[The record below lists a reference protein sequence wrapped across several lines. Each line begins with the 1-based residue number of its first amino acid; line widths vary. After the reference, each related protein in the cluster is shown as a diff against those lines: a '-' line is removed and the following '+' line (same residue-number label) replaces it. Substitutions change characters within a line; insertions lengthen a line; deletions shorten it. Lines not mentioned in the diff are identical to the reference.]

1 MSKFGTSKKI
11 ITGYIL
17 LAVVIAIATWQ
28 VYDNSRLFVALN
40 NASEQLLKRRDVV
53 DSLVCSLLETNNA
66 ERSVLLGEGS
76 EWPHFNQSVA
86 TSEQMAK
93 QLKPFIADQG
103 QRQRIDTLVKLM
115 HMKREN
121 TKRVAQLMAIDNR
134 DAFYRDKVQALQ
146 SGRDSVVIHS
156 KSYGQHGQREK
167 VYEIIKSKRGFFRRL
182 GDAFRRQHADTVGV
196 TNILHDTKADST
208 AQRINIADSVA
219 NILTDIQ
226 NEEQKQNSR
235 QQENVAARLNR
246 LQRVSLQLSQRTGL
260 LLEHIQREE
269 KNALQK
275 ALGHATQS
283 RHKMVVRIAVIGLV
297 AILIAALLVAYILR
311 DIKRERRDR
320 QRIVEAKTETERIM
334 AQRERL
340 LLTITHDIK
349 APAASI
355 AGFIELLSEQ
365 VSRPKAL
372 AYIDSM
378 RHSAIHLQQL
388 VAALLDYHLLESG
401 KAERHDVSF
410 VPQQLAKN
418 CVDEFQPMAA
428 EKGLDITL
436 STLTLNCGDL
446 WRSDAFRVKQIMSN
460 LIGNAVKYTDRGSV
474 KVEIR
479 ISPRQHL
486 IIYVSDTGRG
496 MSQADCQRIFDA
508 FTRLHNGQGK
518 EGVGLGLSITRE
530 VVQMLGGTITV
541 TSEEGKGSC
550 FTVSLPIKKEE
561 KRQKKDVEEN
571 VASVEPNRSS
581 TEAKEATTENNDAT
595 HGANNA
601 TNGANDATN
610 GTNDATTEINI
621 LAVDDDAL
629 QLELFKEMAQKIG
642 GAKLNIST
650 TTSASEAIKLAE
662 ETKPQIMFT
671 DIEMPE
677 MSGKDMLKHVKN
689 SDMSTVAMTAHDP
702 SIMTSLKKAGFDTC
716 LFKPF
721 NAATLAATL
730 AQITRQPLSVKAA
743 EQKASFFAPLT
754 AFAEGDTEAEQEIL
768 TQVGESIKEYR
779 QMLDQGLKG
788 NDEEQQRD
796 SISRTAHKA
805 MPLLTML
812 KPGQCGWLQAIT
824 PEHIKDT
831 PAEKITVLAMRLDKE
846 LEEVSTKLKEE
857 GIENA

>member
-76 EWPHFNQSVA
+76 EWPHFNRSVA

-103 QRQRIDTLVKLM
+103 QCQRIDTLVELI

-121 TKRVAQLMAIDNR
+121 TKRVAQLMAFDNR

-156 KSYGQHGQREK
+156 KLYGQHGQREK

-196 TNILHDTKADST
+196 TNILHDTRVDST

-226 NEEQKQNSR
+226 NEEQRQNSR

-283 RHKMVVRIAVIGLV
+283 RHKMVVRIAIIGLV

-410 VPQQLAKN
+410 VPQQLAKS
-418 CVDEFQPMAA
+418 CVEEFKPMAA

-436 STLTLNCGDL
+436 GTLTTNCGDL

-460 LIGNAVKYTDRGSV
+460 LIGNAVKYTDRGGV

-508 FTRLHNGQGK
+508 FTRLPNGQGK

-561 KRQKKDVEEN
+561 KKQKKDVEEN
-571 VASVEPNRSS
+571 VASVETDRSS
-581 TEAKEATTENNDAT
+581 TEAKE
-595 HGANNA
+595 
-601 TNGANDATN
+601 
-610 GTNDATTEINI
+610 ATTEINI

-677 MSGKDMLKHVKN
+677 MSGKDMIKHVKN

-702 SIMTSLKKAGFDTC
+702 SIMTSLKKAGFSTC

-730 AQITRQPLSVKAA
+730 AQITRLPLSVKTA

-779 QMLDQGLKG
+779 QMLEQGLKHNG
-788 NDEEQQRD
+788 EELQRD
-796 SISRTAHKA
+796 SISRAAHKA
-805 MPLLTML
+805 MPLLSML

-824 PEHIKDT
+824 PEHIKDSS
-831 PAEKITVLAMRLDKE
+831 AEKSTALAMRLEKE
-846 LEEVSTKLKEE
+846 LEEISKKLREE

>member
-76 EWPHFNQSVA
+76 EWPHFNRSVA
-86 TSEQMAK
+86 TSEQKAK

-103 QRQRIDTLVKLM
+103 QRQRIDTLVELI

-121 TKRVAQLMAIDNR
+121 TKRVAQLMAFDNR

-156 KSYGQHGQREK
+156 KLYGQHGQREK

-196 TNILHDTKADST
+196 TNILHDTRADST

-283 RHKMVVRIAVIGLV
+283 RHKMVVRIAIIGLV

-320 QRIVEAKTETERIM
+320 QRIVEAKAETEHIM

-418 CVDEFQPMAA
+418 CVEEFKPMAA

-436 STLTLNCGDL
+436 GTLTPNCGDL
-446 WRSDAFRVKQIMSN
+446 WRSDAFRVKLIMSN
-460 LIGNAVKYTDRGSV
+460 LIGNAVKYTDRGGV

-508 FTRLHNGQGK
+508 FTRLPNGQGK

-561 KRQKKDVEEN
+561 KKQKKEVEEN
-571 VASVEPNRSS
+571 VASVETDRSS
-581 TEAKEATTENNDAT
+581 TEAKEATTENNC
-595 HGANNA
+595 A

-610 GTNDATTEINI
+610 GNNDATTEINI

-702 SIMTSLKKAGFDTC
+702 SIMTSLKKAGFSTC

-730 AQITRQPLSVKAA
+730 AQITRLPLSVKTA

-779 QMLDQGLKG
+779 QMLEQGLKRNG
-788 NDEEQQRD
+788 EELQRD
-796 SISRTAHKA
+796 RISRAAHKA
-805 MPLLTML
+805 MPLLSML

-831 PAEKITVLAMRLDKE
+831 SAENSTALAMRLEKE
-846 LEEVSTKLKEE
+846 LEEISKKLREE

>member
-1 MSKFGTSKKI
+1 M
-11 ITGYIL
+11 

-76 EWPHFNQSVA
+76 EWPRFNQSVA

-103 QRQRIDTLVKLM
+103 QCQRIDTLVELI

-275 ALGHATQS
+275 ALGHAMQS
-283 RHKMVVRIAVIGLV
+283 RHKMVVRIAIIGLV

-320 QRIVEAKTETERIM
+320 QRIVEAKAETERIM

-410 VPQQLAKN
+410 VPQQLAKS
-418 CVDEFQPMAA
+418 CVEEFKPMAA

-436 STLTLNCGDL
+436 GTLTPNCGDL

-460 LIGNAVKYTDRGSV
+460 LIGNAVKYTDRGGV

-508 FTRLHNGQGK
+508 FTRLPNGQGK

-561 KRQKKDVEEN
+561 KKQKKDVEEN
-571 VASVEPNRSS
+571 VASVETNRSS
-581 TEAKEATTENNDAT
+581 TEAKEATTENSD
-595 HGANNA
+595 A

-610 GTNDATTEINI
+610 GNNDATTEINI

-702 SIMTSLKKAGFDTC
+702 SIMTSLKKAGFSTC

-730 AQITRQPLSVKAA
+730 AQITRLPLSVKAA

-754 AFAEGDTEAEQEIL
+754 AFAEGDTEAEREIL

-779 QMLDQGLKG
+779 QMLEQGLKS

-796 SISRTAHKA
+796 SISRAAHKA
-805 MPLLTML
+805 MPLLSML
-812 KPGQCGWLQAIT
+812 KPGQCSWLQAIT

-831 PAEKITVLAMRLDKE
+831 SAENSTALAMRLEKE
-846 LEEVSTKLKEE
+846 LEEISKKLREE

>member
-1 MSKFGTSKKI
+1 M
-11 ITGYIL
+11 

-103 QRQRIDTLVKLM
+103 QRQRIDTLVELI

-121 TKRVAQLMAIDNR
+121 TKRVAQLMAFDNR
-134 DAFYRDKVQALQ
+134 DAFYRNKVQALQ

-156 KSYGQHGQREK
+156 KLYGQHGQREK

-196 TNILHDTKADST
+196 TNILHDTKTDST

-283 RHKMVVRIAVIGLV
+283 RHKMVVRIAIIGLV

-410 VPQQLAKN
+410 VPQQLAKS
-418 CVDEFQPMAA
+418 CVEEFKPMAA

-436 STLTLNCGDL
+436 GTLTPNCGDL

-460 LIGNAVKYTDRGSV
+460 LIGNAVKYTDRGGV

-496 MSQADCQRIFDA
+496 MNQADCQRIFDA
-508 FTRLHNGQGK
+508 FTRLPNGQGK

-561 KRQKKDVEEN
+561 KKQKKDVEEN
-571 VASVEPNRSS
+571 VASVETNRSS

-595 HGANNA
+595 
-601 TNGANDATN
+601 NGANDATN
-610 GTNDATTEINI
+610 GNNDATTEINI

-702 SIMTSLKKAGFDTC
+702 SIMTSLKKAGFSTC

-730 AQITRQPLSVKAA
+730 AQITRLPLSVKAA

-754 AFAEGDTEAEQEIL
+754 AFAEGDTEAEREIL

-779 QMLDQGLKG
+779 QMLEQGLKSNG
-788 NDEEQQRD
+788 EELQRD
-796 SISRTAHKA
+796 SISRAAHKA

-831 PAEKITVLAMRLDKE
+831 SAENSTALAMRLEKE
-846 LEEVSTKLKEE
+846 LEEISKKLREE

>member
-76 EWPHFNQSVA
+76 EWPHFNRSVA
-86 TSEQMAK
+86 TSEQKAK

-103 QRQRIDTLVKLM
+103 QRQRIDTLVELI

-121 TKRVAQLMAIDNR
+121 TKRVAQLMAFDNR

-156 KSYGQHGQREK
+156 KLYGQHGQREK

-283 RHKMVVRIAVIGLV
+283 RHKMVVRIAIIGLV

-418 CVDEFQPMAA
+418 CVEEFKPMAA

-436 STLTLNCGDL
+436 GTLTTNCGDL

-460 LIGNAVKYTDRGSV
+460 LIGNAVKYTDRGGV

-508 FTRLHNGQGK
+508 FTRLPNGQGK

-550 FTVSLPIKKEE
+550 FTVSLPIKKKE
-561 KRQKKDVEEN
+561 KKQKKDVEEN
-571 VASVEPNRSS
+571 VASVETNRSS
-581 TEAKEATTENNDAT
+581 TEAKE
-595 HGANNA
+595 
-601 TNGANDATN
+601 
-610 GTNDATTEINI
+610 ATTEINI

-702 SIMTSLKKAGFDTC
+702 SIMTSLKKAGFSTC

-730 AQITRQPLSVKAA
+730 AQITRLPLSVKAA

-754 AFAEGDTEAEQEIL
+754 AFAEGDTEAEREIL

-779 QMLDQGLKG
+779 QMLEQGLKSNG
-788 NDEEQQRD
+788 EELQRD
-796 SISRTAHKA
+796 SISRAAHKA

-824 PEHIKDT
+824 PEHIKDSS
-831 PAEKITVLAMRLDKE
+831 AENSTALAMRLEKE
-846 LEEVSTKLKEE
+846 LEEISKKLREE

>member
-1 MSKFGTSKKI
+1 M
-11 ITGYIL
+11 

-76 EWPHFNQSVA
+76 EWPHFNRSVA

-103 QRQRIDTLVKLM
+103 QCQRIDTLVELI

-121 TKRVAQLMAIDNR
+121 TKRVAQLMAFDNR

-156 KSYGQHGQREK
+156 KLYGQHGQREK

-196 TNILHDTKADST
+196 TNILHDTRVDST

-275 ALGHATQS
+275 ALGHAMQS
-283 RHKMVVRIAVIGLV
+283 RHKMVVRIAIIGLV

-418 CVDEFQPMAA
+418 CVEEFKPMAA

-436 STLTLNCGDL
+436 GTLPPNCGDL

-460 LIGNAVKYTDRGSV
+460 LIGNAVKYTDRGGV
-474 KVEIR
+474 KVEIK

-508 FTRLHNGQGK
+508 FTRLPNGQGK

-561 KRQKKDVEEN
+561 KKQMKDVEEN
-571 VASVEPNRSS
+571 VASVETNRSS
-581 TEAKEATTENNDAT
+581 TEAKEATIEAKEAT
-595 HGANNA
+595 TRN
-601 TNGANDATN
+601 
-610 GTNDATTEINI
+610 NDATTEINI

-702 SIMTSLKKAGFDTC
+702 SIMTSLKKAGFSTC

-730 AQITRQPLSVKAA
+730 AQITRLPLSVKTA

-754 AFAEGDTEAEQEIL
+754 AFAEGDTEAEREIL

-779 QMLDQGLKG
+779 LMLEQGLKS
-788 NDEEQQRD
+788 NDEELQRD
-796 SISRTAHKA
+796 SISRAAHKA

-831 PAEKITVLAMRLDKE
+831 SAENSTALAMRLEEE
-846 LEEVSTKLKEE
+846 LEEISKKLREE

>member
-76 EWPHFNQSVA
+76 EWPHFNRSVA

-103 QRQRIDTLVKLM
+103 QRQRIDTLVELI

-121 TKRVAQLMAIDNR
+121 TKRVAQLMAFDNR

-156 KSYGQHGQREK
+156 KLYGQHGQREK

-196 TNILHDTKADST
+196 TNILHDTKTDST

-283 RHKMVVRIAVIGLV
+283 RHKMVVRIAIIGLV

-410 VPQQLAKN
+410 VPQQLAKS
-418 CVDEFQPMAA
+418 CVEEFKPMAA

-436 STLTLNCGDL
+436 GTLTPNCGDL

-460 LIGNAVKYTDRGSV
+460 LIGNAVKYTDRGGV

-508 FTRLHNGQGK
+508 FTRLPNGQGK

-561 KRQKKDVEEN
+561 KKQKKDVEEN
-571 VASVEPNRSS
+571 VASVETNRSS
-581 TEAKEATTENNDAT
+581 TEAKKAITENND
-595 HGANNA
+595 A

-610 GTNDATTEINI
+610 GNNDATTEINI

-702 SIMTSLKKAGFDTC
+702 SIMTSLKKAGFSTC

-730 AQITRQPLSVKAA
+730 AQITRLPLSVKAA

-754 AFAEGDTEAEQEIL
+754 AFAEGDTEAEREIL

-779 QMLDQGLKG
+779 QMLEQGLKSNG
-788 NDEEQQRD
+788 EELQRD
-796 SISRTAHKA
+796 SISRAAHKA

-812 KPGQCGWLQAIT
+812 RPGQCGWLQAIT
-824 PEHIKDT
+824 PEHIKDSS
-831 PAEKITVLAMRLDKE
+831 AENSTALAMRLEKE
-846 LEEVSTKLKEE
+846 LEEISKKLREE

>member
-1 MSKFGTSKKI
+1 M
-11 ITGYIL
+11 

-76 EWPHFNQSVA
+76 EWPHFNRSVA
-86 TSEQMAK
+86 TSEQKAK

-103 QRQRIDTLVKLM
+103 QRQRIDTLVELI

-121 TKRVAQLMAIDNR
+121 TKRVAQLMAFDNL
-134 DAFYRDKVQALQ
+134 DAFYRNKVQALQ

-156 KSYGQHGQREK
+156 KLYGQHGQREK

-196 TNILHDTKADST
+196 TNILHDTKTDST

-226 NEEQKQNSR
+226 NEEQKRNSR

-283 RHKMVVRIAVIGLV
+283 RHKMVVRIAIIGLV

-410 VPQQLAKN
+410 VPQQLAKS
-418 CVDEFQPMAA
+418 CVDEFKPMAA

-436 STLTLNCGDL
+436 GTLTPNCGDL

-460 LIGNAVKYTDRGSV
+460 LIGNAVKYTDRGGV

-508 FTRLHNGQGK
+508 FTRLPNGQGK

-561 KRQKKDVEEN
+561 KKQKKDVEEN
-571 VASVEPNRSS
+571 VASVETNRSS
-581 TEAKEATTENNDAT
+581 KEAKE
-595 HGANNA
+595 
-601 TNGANDATN
+601 
-610 GTNDATTEINI
+610 ATTEINI

-642 GAKLNIST
+642 GAKLNINT

-677 MSGKDMLKHVKN
+677 MSGKDMIKHVKN

-702 SIMTSLKKAGFDTC
+702 SIMTSLKKAGFSTC

-730 AQITRQPLSVKAA
+730 AQITRLPLSVKAA

-754 AFAEGDTEAEQEIL
+754 AFAEGDTEAEREIL

-779 QMLDQGLKG
+779 QMLEQGLKH
-788 NDEEQQRD
+788 NDEELQRD
-796 SISRTAHKA
+796 SISRAAHKA

-824 PEHIKDT
+824 PEHIKDSS
-831 PAEKITVLAMRLDKE
+831 AENSTALAMRLEKE
-846 LEEVSTKLKEE
+846 LEEISKKLREE

>member
-1 MSKFGTSKKI
+1 M
-11 ITGYIL
+11 

-76 EWPHFNQSVA
+76 EWPRFNQSVA

-103 QRQRIDTLVKLM
+103 QRQRIDTLVELI

-283 RHKMVVRIAVIGLV
+283 RHKMVVRIAIIGLV

-418 CVDEFQPMAA
+418 CVEEFQPMAA

-436 STLTLNCGDL
+436 GTLTPNCRDL

-460 LIGNAVKYTDRGSV
+460 LIGNAVKYTDQGSV

-496 MSQADCQRIFDA
+496 MSPTDCQRIFDA
-508 FTRLHNGQGK
+508 FTRLPNGRGK

-541 TSEEGKGSC
+541 ASEEGKSSC

-561 KRQKKDVEEN
+561 KKQKKDVEEN
-571 VASVEPNRSS
+571 VAPVETNMSS
-581 TEAKEATTENNDAT
+581 TEAKE
-595 HGANNA
+595 
-601 TNGANDATN
+601 
-610 GTNDATTEINI
+610 ATTEINI

-662 ETKPQIMFT
+662 ETKPRIMFT

-677 MSGKDMLKHVKN
+677 MSGKDMLKHVKS
-689 SDMSTVAMTAHDP
+689 SDMSIVAMTAHDP

-730 AQITRQPLSVKAA
+730 AQITRLPLSVTTT
-743 EQKASFFAPLT
+743 EQKTSFFAPLT

-779 QMLDQGLKG
+779 QMLDQGLKS

-796 SISRTAHKA
+796 SISRAAHKA

-812 KPGQCGWLQAIT
+812 KLGQCSWLQAIT

-831 PAEKITVLAMRLDKE
+831 SAEKITVLAMRLDKE

>member
-76 EWPHFNQSVA
+76 EWPHFNRSVA

-103 QRQRIDTLVKLM
+103 QRQRIDTLVELI

-121 TKRVAQLMAIDNR
+121 TKRVAQLMAFDNR

-156 KSYGQHGQREK
+156 KLYGQHGQREK

-196 TNILHDTKADST
+196 TNILHDTKTDST

-226 NEEQKQNSR
+226 NEEQKRNSR

-283 RHKMVVRIAVIGLV
+283 RHKMVVRIAIIGLV

-410 VPQQLAKN
+410 VPQQLAKD
-418 CVDEFQPMAA
+418 CVEEFKPMAA

-436 STLTLNCGDL
+436 GTLTPNCGDL

-460 LIGNAVKYTDRGSV
+460 LIGNAVKYTDRGGV

-508 FTRLHNGQGK
+508 FTRLPNGQGK

-541 TSEEGKGSC
+541 TSKKGKGSC

-561 KRQKKDVEEN
+561 KKQKKDVEEN
-571 VASVEPNRSS
+571 VASVETNRSS
-581 TEAKEATTENNDAT
+581 TEAKKAITENND
-595 HGANNA
+595 A

-610 GTNDATTEINI
+610 GNNDATTEINI

-702 SIMTSLKKAGFDTC
+702 SIMTSLKKAGFSTC

-730 AQITRQPLSVKAA
+730 AQITRLPLSVKAA

-754 AFAEGDTEAEQEIL
+754 AFAEGDTEAEREIL

-779 QMLDQGLKG
+779 QMLEQGLKSNG
-788 NDEEQQRD
+788 EELQRD
-796 SISRTAHKA
+796 SISRAAHKA

-831 PAEKITVLAMRLDKE
+831 SAENSTALAMRLEKE
-846 LEEVSTKLKEE
+846 LEEISKKLREE
-857 GIENA
+857 GTENA

>member
-76 EWPHFNQSVA
+76 EWPHFNRSVA

-103 QRQRIDTLVKLM
+103 QRQRIDTLVELI

-121 TKRVAQLMAIDNR
+121 TKRVAQLMAFDNR

-156 KSYGQHGQREK
+156 KLYGQHGQREK

-196 TNILHDTKADST
+196 TNILHDTKTDST

-283 RHKMVVRIAVIGLV
+283 RHKMVVRIAIIGLV

-410 VPQQLAKN
+410 VPQQLAKS
-418 CVDEFQPMAA
+418 CVEEFKPMAA

-436 STLTLNCGDL
+436 GTLTPNCGDL

-460 LIGNAVKYTDRGSV
+460 LIGNAVKYTDRGGV

-508 FTRLHNGQGK
+508 FTRLPNGQGK

-561 KRQKKDVEEN
+561 KKQKKDVEEN
-571 VASVEPNRSS
+571 VASVETNRSS
-581 TEAKEATTENNDAT
+581 TEAKEATTENNC
-595 HGANNA
+595 A

-610 GTNDATTEINI
+610 GNNDATTEIKI

-689 SDMSTVAMTAHDP
+689 SDISTVAMTAHDP
-702 SIMTSLKKAGFDTC
+702 SIMTSLKKAGFSTC

-730 AQITRQPLSVKAA
+730 AQITRLPLSVKAA

-754 AFAEGDTEAEQEIL
+754 AFAEGDTEAEREIL

-779 QMLDQGLKG
+779 QMLEQGLKH
-788 NDEEQQRD
+788 NDEELQRD
-796 SISRTAHKA
+796 SISRAAHKA

-831 PAEKITVLAMRLDKE
+831 SAENSTALAMRLEKE
-846 LEEVSTKLKEE
+846 LEEISKKLREE

>member
-1 MSKFGTSKKI
+1 M
-11 ITGYIL
+11 

-76 EWPHFNQSVA
+76 EWPHFNRSVA

-103 QRQRIDTLVKLM
+103 QRQRIDTLVELI

-121 TKRVAQLMAIDNR
+121 TKRVAQLMAFDNR

-156 KSYGQHGQREK
+156 KLYGQHGQREK

-196 TNILHDTKADST
+196 TNILHDTKTDST

-283 RHKMVVRIAVIGLV
+283 RHKMVVRIAIIGLV

-401 KAERHDVSF
+401 KAEQHDVSF

-418 CVDEFQPMAA
+418 CVEEFKPMAA

-436 STLTLNCGDL
+436 GTLTTNCGDL

-460 LIGNAVKYTDRGSV
+460 LIGNAVKYTDRGGV

-508 FTRLHNGQGK
+508 FTRLPNGQGK

-561 KRQKKDVEEN
+561 KKQKKDVEEN
-571 VASVEPNRSS
+571 VASVETNRSS
-581 TEAKEATTENNDAT
+581 TEAKE
-595 HGANNA
+595 
-601 TNGANDATN
+601 
-610 GTNDATTEINI
+610 ATTEINI

-677 MSGKDMLKHVKN
+677 MNGKDMLKHVKN

-702 SIMTSLKKAGFDTC
+702 SIMTSLKKAGFSTC

-730 AQITRQPLSVKAA
+730 AQITRLPLSVKAA

-779 QMLDQGLKG
+779 QMLEQGLKSNG
-788 NDEEQQRD
+788 EELQRD
-796 SISRTAHKA
+796 NISRAAHKA

-824 PEHIKDT
+824 PEHIKDSS
-831 PAEKITVLAMRLDKE
+831 AENSTALAMRLEKE
-846 LEEVSTKLKEE
+846 LEEISKKLREE

>member
-76 EWPHFNQSVA
+76 EWPHFNRSVA
-86 TSEQMAK
+86 TSEQKAK

-103 QRQRIDTLVKLM
+103 QRQRIDTLVELI

-121 TKRVAQLMAIDNR
+121 TKRVAQLMAFDNR

-156 KSYGQHGQREK
+156 KLYGQHGQREK

-182 GDAFRRQHADTVGV
+182 GDAFRRQHTDTVGV
-196 TNILHDTKADST
+196 TNILHDTRADST

-275 ALGHATQS
+275 ALGHAMQS
-283 RHKMVVRIAVIGLV
+283 RHKMVVRIAIIGLV

-418 CVDEFQPMAA
+418 CVEEFKPMAA

-436 STLTLNCGDL
+436 GTLTPNCGDL

-460 LIGNAVKYTDRGSV
+460 LIGNAVKYTDRGGV

-508 FTRLHNGQGK
+508 FTRLPNGQGK

-561 KRQKKDVEEN
+561 KKQKKDVEEN
-571 VASVEPNRSS
+571 VASGETDRSS
-581 TEAKEATTENNDAT
+581 TEVKK
-595 HGANNA
+595 
-601 TNGANDATN
+601 
-610 GTNDATTEINI
+610 ATTEINI

-642 GAKLNIST
+642 GAKLNISA

-702 SIMTSLKKAGFDTC
+702 SIMTSLKKAGFSTC

-730 AQITRQPLSVKAA
+730 AQITRLPLSVKAA

-779 QMLDQGLKG
+779 QMLEQGLKRNG
-788 NDEEQQRD
+788 EELQRD
-796 SISRTAHKA
+796 SISRAAHKA

-831 PAEKITVLAMRLDKE
+831 SAENSTALAMRLEKE
-846 LEEVSTKLKEE
+846 LEEISKKLREE

>member
-28 VYDNSRLFVALN
+28 IYDNSRLFVALN

-76 EWPHFNQSVA
+76 EWPHFNRSVA

-103 QRQRIDTLVKLM
+103 QRQRIDTLVELI

-121 TKRVAQLMAIDNR
+121 TKRVAQLMAFDNR
-134 DAFYRDKVQALQ
+134 DAFYRNKVQALQ

-156 KSYGQHGQREK
+156 KLYGQHGQREK

-226 NEEQKQNSR
+226 NEEQRQNSR

-275 ALGHATQS
+275 ALGHAMQS
-283 RHKMVVRIAVIGLV
+283 RHKMVVRIAIIGLV

-410 VPQQLAKN
+410 VPQQLAKS
-418 CVDEFQPMAA
+418 CVEEFKPMAA

-436 STLTLNCGDL
+436 GTLTPNCGDL

-460 LIGNAVKYTDRGSV
+460 LIGNAVKYTDRGGV

-496 MSQADCQRIFDA
+496 MSQANCQCIFDA
-508 FTRLHNGQGK
+508 FTRLPNGQGK

-561 KRQKKDVEEN
+561 KKQKKDVEEN
-571 VASVEPNRSS
+571 VASVETDRSS

-595 HGANNA
+595 
-601 TNGANDATN
+601 NGENDATN
-610 GTNDATTEINI
+610 GNNDATTEINI

-702 SIMTSLKKAGFDTC
+702 SIMTSLKKAGFSTC

-730 AQITRQPLSVKAA
+730 AQITRLPLSVKAA

-754 AFAEGDTEAEQEIL
+754 AFAEGDTEAEREIL

-779 QMLDQGLKG
+779 QMLEQGLKH
-788 NDEEQQRD
+788 NDEELQRD
-796 SISRTAHKA
+796 SISRAAHKA

-824 PEHIKDT
+824 PEHIKDSS
-831 PAEKITVLAMRLDKE
+831 AENSTALAMQLEKE
-846 LEEVSTKLKEE
+846 LEEISKKLREE

>member
-53 DSLVCSLLETNNA
+53 DGLVCSLLETNNA

-103 QRQRIDTLVKLM
+103 QRQRIDTLVELI

-156 KSYGQHGQREK
+156 KLYGQHGQREK

-283 RHKMVVRIAVIGLV
+283 RHKMVVRIAIIGLV

-418 CVDEFQPMAA
+418 CVEEFKPMAA

-436 STLTLNCGDL
+436 GTQTPNCGDL

-460 LIGNAVKYTDRGSV
+460 LIGNAVKYTDRGGV

-508 FTRLHNGQGK
+508 FTRLPNGQGK

-561 KRQKKDVEEN
+561 KKQKKDVEEN
-571 VASVEPNRSS
+571 VASVETNRSS
-581 TEAKEATTENNDAT
+581 TEAKKTTTEKND
-595 HGANNA
+595 A

-610 GTNDATTEINI
+610 GNNDATTEINI

-702 SIMTSLKKAGFDTC
+702 SIMTSLKKAGFSTC

-730 AQITRQPLSVKAA
+730 AQITHLPLSVKAA

-754 AFAEGDTEAEQEIL
+754 AFAEGDTEAEREIL

-779 QMLDQGLKG
+779 QMLEQGLKSNG
-788 NDEEQQRD
+788 EELQRD
-796 SISRTAHKA
+796 SISRAAHKA

-831 PAEKITVLAMRLDKE
+831 SAENSTALAMRLEKE
-846 LEEVSTKLKEE
+846 LEEISKKLREE

>member
-76 EWPHFNQSVA
+76 EWPHFNRSVA

-103 QRQRIDTLVKLM
+103 QRQRIDTLVELI

-121 TKRVAQLMAIDNR
+121 TKRVAQLMAFDNR

-156 KSYGQHGQREK
+156 KLYGQHGQREK

-196 TNILHDTKADST
+196 TNILHDTRADST

-235 QQENVAARLNR
+235 QQENVAVRLNR

-275 ALGHATQS
+275 ALGHAMQS
-283 RHKMVVRIAVIGLV
+283 RHKMVVRIAIIGLV

-410 VPQQLAKN
+410 VPQQLARN
-418 CVDEFQPMAA
+418 CVEEFKPMAA

-436 STLTLNCGDL
+436 GTLTPNCGDL

-460 LIGNAVKYTDRGSV
+460 LIGNAVKYTDRGGV

-508 FTRLHNGQGK
+508 FTRLPNGQGK

-561 KRQKKDVEEN
+561 KKQKKDVEEN
-571 VASVEPNRSS
+571 VASVETSRSS
-581 TEAKEATTENNDAT
+581 TEAKE
-595 HGANNA
+595 
-601 TNGANDATN
+601 
-610 GTNDATTEINI
+610 ATTEINI

-677 MSGKDMLKHVKN
+677 MSGKDMIKHVKN

-702 SIMTSLKKAGFDTC
+702 SIMTSLKKAGFSTC

-730 AQITRQPLSVKAA
+730 AQITRLPLSVKAA

-779 QMLDQGLKG
+779 QMLEQGLKRNG
-788 NDEEQQRD
+788 EELQRD
-796 SISRTAHKA
+796 RISRAAHKA
-805 MPLLTML
+805 MPLLSML

-824 PEHIKDT
+824 PEHINDT
-831 PAEKITVLAMRLDKE
+831 SAENSTALAMRLEKE
-846 LEEVSTKLKEE
+846 LEEISKKLREE

>member
-28 VYDNSRLFVALN
+28 VYDNSRLLVALN

-76 EWPHFNQSVA
+76 EWPHFNRSVA
-86 TSEQMAK
+86 TSEQKAK

-103 QRQRIDTLVKLM
+103 QRQRIDTLVELI

-121 TKRVAQLMAIDNR
+121 TKRVAQLMAFGNR

-156 KSYGQHGQREK
+156 KLYGQHGQREK

-226 NEEQKQNSR
+226 NEEQRQNSR

-275 ALGHATQS
+275 ALGHAMQS
-283 RHKMVVRIAVIGLV
+283 RHKMVVRIAIIGLV

-320 QRIVEAKTETERIM
+320 QRIVEAKAETERIM

-401 KAERHDVSF
+401 KAERHDVSI
-410 VPQQLAKN
+410 VPQQLAKS
-418 CVDEFQPMAA
+418 CVEEFKPMAA

-436 STLTLNCGDL
+436 GTLTPNCGDL

-460 LIGNAVKYTDRGSV
+460 LIGNAVKYTDRGGV

-496 MSQADCQRIFDA
+496 MNQADCQRIFDA
-508 FTRLHNGQGK
+508 FTRLPNGQGK

-561 KRQKKDVEEN
+561 KKQKKDVEEN
-571 VASVEPNRSS
+571 VTSVETNRSS
-581 TEAKEATTENNDAT
+581 TEAKEATTENSD
-595 HGANNA
+595 A

-610 GTNDATTEINI
+610 GNNDATTEINI

-702 SIMTSLKKAGFDTC
+702 SIMTSLKKAGFSTC

-730 AQITRQPLSVKAA
+730 AQITRLPLSVKAA

-754 AFAEGDTEAEQEIL
+754 AFAEGDTEAEREIL

-779 QMLDQGLKG
+779 QMLEQGLKHNG
-788 NDEEQQRD
+788 EELQRD
-796 SISRTAHKA
+796 SISRAAHKA

-824 PEHIKDT
+824 PEHIKDSS
-831 PAEKITVLAMRLDKE
+831 AENSTALAMRLEKE
-846 LEEVSTKLKEE
+846 LEEISKKLREE

>member
-76 EWPHFNQSVA
+76 EWPRFNRSVA
-86 TSEQMAK
+86 TSEQKAK

-103 QRQRIDTLVKLM
+103 QRQRIDTLVELI

-121 TKRVAQLMAIDNR
+121 TKRVAQLMAFDNR

-156 KSYGQHGQREK
+156 KLYGQHGQREK

-196 TNILHDTKADST
+196 TNILHDTKTDST

-226 NEEQKQNSR
+226 NEEQKRNSR

-283 RHKMVVRIAVIGLV
+283 RHKMVVRIAIIGLV

-418 CVDEFQPMAA
+418 CVEEFKPMAA

-436 STLTLNCGDL
+436 GTLTTNCGDL

-460 LIGNAVKYTDRGSV
+460 LIGNAVKYTDRGGV

-508 FTRLHNGQGK
+508 FTRLPNGQGK

-561 KRQKKDVEEN
+561 KKQKKDVEED
-571 VASVEPNRSS
+571 VASVETNRSS
-581 TEAKEATTENNDAT
+581 TEAKE
-595 HGANNA
+595 
-601 TNGANDATN
+601 
-610 GTNDATTEINI
+610 ATTEINI

-677 MSGKDMLKHVKN
+677 MSGKDMIKHVKN
-689 SDMSTVAMTAHDP
+689 SDMSTVAMTAHDQ
-702 SIMTSLKKAGFDTC
+702 SIMTSLKKAGFSTC

-730 AQITRQPLSVKAA
+730 AQITRLPLSVKAA

-754 AFAEGDTEAEQEIL
+754 AFAEGDTEAEREIL

-779 QMLDQGLKG
+779 QMLEQGLKSNG
-788 NDEEQQRD
+788 EELQRD
-796 SISRTAHKA
+796 SISRAAHKA

-824 PEHIKDT
+824 PEHIKDSS
-831 PAEKITVLAMRLDKE
+831 AENSTALAMRLEKE
-846 LEEVSTKLKEE
+846 LEEISKKLREE

>member
-1 MSKFGTSKKI
+1 M
-11 ITGYIL
+11 

-76 EWPHFNQSVA
+76 EWPHFNRSVA
-86 TSEQMAK
+86 TSEQKAK

-103 QRQRIDTLVKLM
+103 QRQRIDTLVELI

-121 TKRVAQLMAIDNR
+121 TKRVAQLMAFDNR

-156 KSYGQHGQREK
+156 KLYGQHGQREK

-196 TNILHDTKADST
+196 TNILHDTRADST

-283 RHKMVVRIAVIGLV
+283 RHKMVVRIAIIGLV

-320 QRIVEAKTETERIM
+320 QRIVEAKAETEHIM

-418 CVDEFQPMAA
+418 CVEEFKPMAA

-436 STLTLNCGDL
+436 GTLTPNCGDL

-460 LIGNAVKYTDRGSV
+460 LIGNAVKYTDRGGV

-508 FTRLHNGQGK
+508 FTRLPNGQGK

-561 KRQKKDVEEN
+561 KKQKKDVEEN
-571 VASVEPNRSS
+571 VASVETNRSS
-581 TEAKEATTENNDAT
+581 TEAKE
-595 HGANNA
+595 
-601 TNGANDATN
+601 
-610 GTNDATTEINI
+610 ATTEINI

-677 MSGKDMLKHVKN
+677 MSGKDMIKHVKN

-702 SIMTSLKKAGFDTC
+702 SIMTSLKKAGFSTC

-730 AQITRQPLSVKAA
+730 AQITRLPLSVKAA

-779 QMLDQGLKG
+779 QMLEQGLKSNG
-788 NDEEQQRD
+788 EELQRD
-796 SISRTAHKA
+796 SISRAAHKA

-824 PEHIKDT
+824 PEHIKDSS
-831 PAEKITVLAMRLDKE
+831 AENSTALAMRLEKE
-846 LEEVSTKLKEE
+846 LEEISKKLREE

>member
-1 MSKFGTSKKI
+1 M
-11 ITGYIL
+11 

-76 EWPHFNQSVA
+76 EWPHFNRSVA
-86 TSEQMAK
+86 TSEQKAK

-103 QRQRIDTLVKLM
+103 QRQRIDTLVELI

-121 TKRVAQLMAIDNR
+121 TKRVAQLMAFDNR

-156 KSYGQHGQREK
+156 KLYGQHGQREK

-275 ALGHATQS
+275 ALGHAMQS
-283 RHKMVVRIAVIGLV
+283 RHKMVVRIAIIGLV

-410 VPQQLAKN
+410 VPQQLAKS
-418 CVDEFQPMAA
+418 CVEEFKPMAA

-436 STLTLNCGDL
+436 GTLTPTCGDL

-460 LIGNAVKYTDRGSV
+460 LIGNAVKYTDRGGV

-508 FTRLHNGQGK
+508 FTRLPNGQGK

-561 KRQKKDVEEN
+561 KKQKKDVEEN
-571 VASVEPNRSS
+571 VASVETNRSS
-581 TEAKEATTENNDAT
+581 TEAKE
-595 HGANNA
+595 
-601 TNGANDATN
+601 
-610 GTNDATTEINI
+610 ATTEINI

-677 MSGKDMLKHVKN
+677 MSGKDMIKHVKN

-702 SIMTSLKKAGFDTC
+702 SIMTSLKKAGFSTC

-730 AQITRQPLSVKAA
+730 AQITRLPLSVKTA

-779 QMLDQGLKG
+779 QMLEQGLKRNG
-788 NDEEQQRD
+788 EELQHD
-796 SISRTAHKA
+796 SISRAAHKA

-831 PAEKITVLAMRLDKE
+831 SAENSTALAMRLEKE
-846 LEEVSTKLKEE
+846 LEEISKKLREE

>member
-1 MSKFGTSKKI
+1 M
-11 ITGYIL
+11 

-76 EWPHFNQSVA
+76 EWPHFNRSVA

-103 QRQRIDTLVKLM
+103 QRQRIDTLVELI

-121 TKRVAQLMAIDNR
+121 TKRVAQLMAFDNR

-156 KSYGQHGQREK
+156 KLYGQHGQREK

-283 RHKMVVRIAVIGLV
+283 RHKMVVRIAIIGLV

-410 VPQQLAKN
+410 VPQQLAKS
-418 CVDEFQPMAA
+418 CVEEFKPMAA

-436 STLTLNCGDL
+436 GTLTPNCGDL

-460 LIGNAVKYTDRGSV
+460 LIGNAVKYTDRGGV

-508 FTRLHNGQGK
+508 FTRLPNGQGK

-561 KRQKKDVEEN
+561 KKQKKDVEEN
-571 VASVEPNRSS
+571 VASVETDRSS

-595 HGANNA
+595 
-601 TNGANDATN
+601 NGANDAMN
-610 GTNDATTEINI
+610 GNNDATTEINI

-677 MSGKDMLKHVKN
+677 MSGKDMIKHVKN

-702 SIMTSLKKAGFDTC
+702 SIMTSLKKAGFSTC

-730 AQITRQPLSVKAA
+730 AQITRLPLSVKAA

-754 AFAEGDTEAEQEIL
+754 AFAEGDTEAEREIL

-779 QMLDQGLKG
+779 QMLEQGLKSNG
-788 NDEEQQRD
+788 EELQRD
-796 SISRTAHKA
+796 SISRAAHKA
-805 MPLLTML
+805 MPLLSML

-831 PAEKITVLAMRLDKE
+831 SAENSTALAMRLEKE
-846 LEEVSTKLKEE
+846 LEEISKKLREE

>member
-103 QRQRIDTLVKLM
+103 QRQRIDTLVELM

-121 TKRVAQLMAIDNR
+121 TKRVAQLIAIDNR

-283 RHKMVVRIAVIGLV
+283 RHKMVVRIAIIGLV

-320 QRIVEAKTETERIM
+320 QRIVETKAETERIM

-436 STLTLNCGDL
+436 GTLTPNCGDL

-460 LIGNAVKYTDRGSV
+460 LIGNAVKYTDQGSV

-496 MSQADCQRIFDA
+496 MSPADCQRIFDA
-508 FTRLHNGQGK
+508 FTRLPNGQGK

-541 TSEEGKGSC
+541 ASEEGKGSC

-561 KRQKKDVEEN
+561 KKQKNDVEENVEEN
-571 VASVEPNRSS
+571 VASVETNLSS
-581 TEAKEATTENNDAT
+581 TEAKEATTGNN
-595 HGANNA
+595 G
-601 TNGANDATN
+601 
-610 GTNDATTEINI
+610 ATTEISI

-629 QLELFKEMAQKIG
+629 QIELFKEMAQKIG

-662 ETKPQIMFT
+662 KTKPRIMFT

-677 MSGKDMLKHVKN
+677 MSGKDMLKHVKS
-689 SDMSTVAMTAHDP
+689 SDMSIVAMTAHDP
-702 SIMTSLKKAGFDTC
+702 SIMTSLKKAGFSTC

-754 AFAEGDTEAEQEIL
+754 AFAEGDTEAEHEIL

-779 QMLDQGLKG
+779 QMLEQGLKSNG
-788 NDEEQQRD
+788 EELQRD
-796 SISRTAHKA
+796 SISRAAHKA

-824 PEHIKDT
+824 PEHIKDSS
-831 PAEKITVLAMRLDKE
+831 AENSTALAMRLEKE
-846 LEEVSTKLKEE
+846 LEEISKKLREE

>member
-1 MSKFGTSKKI
+1 M
-11 ITGYIL
+11 

-76 EWPHFNQSVA
+76 EWPHFNRSVA

-103 QRQRIDTLVKLM
+103 QRQRIDTLVELI

-121 TKRVAQLMAIDNR
+121 TKRVAQLMAFDNR

-156 KSYGQHGQREK
+156 KLYGQHGQREK

-196 TNILHDTKADST
+196 TNILHATKADST

-275 ALGHATQS
+275 ALGHAMQS
-283 RHKMVVRIAVIGLV
+283 RHKMVVRIAIIGLV

-320 QRIVEAKTETERIM
+320 QRIVEAKAETERIM

-410 VPQQLAKN
+410 VPQQLAKS
-418 CVDEFQPMAA
+418 CVEEFKPMAA

-436 STLTLNCGDL
+436 GTLTPNCGDL

-460 LIGNAVKYTDRGSV
+460 LIGNAVKYTDRGGV

-508 FTRLHNGQGK
+508 FTRLPNGQGK

-561 KRQKKDVEEN
+561 KKQKKDVEEN
-571 VASVEPNRSS
+571 VASVETDRAS

-595 HGANNA
+595 
-601 TNGANDATN
+601 NGANDATN
-610 GTNDATTEINI
+610 GNNDATTEINI

-702 SIMTSLKKAGFDTC
+702 SIMTSLKKAGFSTC

-730 AQITRQPLSVKAA
+730 AQITRLPLSVKAA

-779 QMLDQGLKG
+779 QMLEQGLKRNG
-788 NDEEQQRD
+788 EELQRD
-796 SISRTAHKA
+796 SISRAAHKA
-805 MPLLTML
+805 MPLLSML

-831 PAEKITVLAMRLDKE
+831 SAENRTVLAMRLEKE
-846 LEEVSTKLKEE
+846 LEEISKKLREE
-857 GIENA
+857 GIESA

>member
-76 EWPHFNQSVA
+76 EWPHFNRSVA

-103 QRQRIDTLVKLM
+103 QRQRIDTLVELI

-121 TKRVAQLMAIDNR
+121 TKRVAQLMAFDNR
-134 DAFYRDKVQALQ
+134 DAFYRNKVQALQ

-156 KSYGQHGQREK
+156 KLYGQHGQREK

-196 TNILHDTKADST
+196 INILHDTKADST

-226 NEEQKQNSR
+226 NEEQRQNSR

-283 RHKMVVRIAVIGLV
+283 RHKMVVRIAIIGLV

-410 VPQQLAKN
+410 VPQQLAKS
-418 CVDEFQPMAA
+418 CVEEFKPMAA

-436 STLTLNCGDL
+436 GTLTPNCGDL

-460 LIGNAVKYTDRGSV
+460 LIGNAVKYTDRGGV

-496 MSQADCQRIFDA
+496 MNQADCQRIFDA
-508 FTRLHNGQGK
+508 FTRLPNGQGK

-561 KRQKKDVEEN
+561 KKQKKDVEEN
-571 VASVEPNRSS
+571 VASVETNRSS

-595 HGANNA
+595 
-601 TNGANDATN
+601 NGANDATN
-610 GTNDATTEINI
+610 GNNDATTEINI

-702 SIMTSLKKAGFDTC
+702 SIMTSLKKAGFSTC

-730 AQITRQPLSVKAA
+730 AQITRLHLSVKAA

-754 AFAEGDTEAEQEIL
+754 AFAEGDTEAEREIL

-779 QMLDQGLKG
+779 QMLEQCLKSNG
-788 NDEEQQRD
+788 EELQRD
-796 SISRTAHKA
+796 SISRAAHKA

-831 PAEKITVLAMRLDKE
+831 SAENSTALAMRLEKE
-846 LEEVSTKLKEE
+846 LEEISKKLREE

>member
-76 EWPHFNQSVA
+76 EWPHFNRSVA
-86 TSEQMAK
+86 TSEQKAK

-103 QRQRIDTLVKLM
+103 QRQRIDTLVELI

-121 TKRVAQLMAIDNR
+121 TKRVAQLMAFDNR

-156 KSYGQHGQREK
+156 KLYGQHGQREK

-196 TNILHDTKADST
+196 TNILHATKADST

-275 ALGHATQS
+275 ALGHAMQS
-283 RHKMVVRIAVIGLV
+283 RHKMVVRIAIIGLV

-320 QRIVEAKTETERIM
+320 QRIVEAKAETEHIM

-418 CVDEFQPMAA
+418 CVEEFKPMAA

-436 STLTLNCGDL
+436 GTLTPNCGDL

-460 LIGNAVKYTDRGSV
+460 LIGNAVKYTDRGGV

-508 FTRLHNGQGK
+508 FTRLPNGQGK

-561 KRQKKDVEEN
+561 KKQKKEVEEN
-571 VASVEPNRSS
+571 VASVETDRSS
-581 TEAKEATTENNDAT
+581 TEAKE
-595 HGANNA
+595 
-601 TNGANDATN
+601 
-610 GTNDATTEINI
+610 ATTEINI

-677 MSGKDMLKHVKN
+677 MSGKDMIKHVKN

-702 SIMTSLKKAGFDTC
+702 SIMTSLKKAGFSTC

-730 AQITRQPLSVKAA
+730 AQITRLPLSVKTA

-779 QMLDQGLKG
+779 QMLEQGLKRNG
-788 NDEEQQRD
+788 EELQHD
-796 SISRTAHKA
+796 SISRAAHKA
-805 MPLLTML
+805 MPLLSML

-831 PAEKITVLAMRLDKE
+831 SAENSTALAMRLEKE
-846 LEEVSTKLKEE
+846 LEEISKKLREE

>member
-76 EWPHFNQSVA
+76 EWPHFNRSVA
-86 TSEQMAK
+86 TSEQKAK
-93 QLKPFIADQG
+93 QLKQFITDQG
-103 QRQRIDTLVKLM
+103 QRQRIDTLVELI

-121 TKRVAQLMAIDNR
+121 TKRVAQLMAFDNR

-156 KSYGQHGQREK
+156 KLYGQHGQREK

-182 GDAFRRQHADTVGV
+182 GDAFRRQHTDTVGV

-275 ALGHATQS
+275 ALGHAMQS
-283 RHKMVVRIAVIGLV
+283 RHKMVVRIAIIGLV

-320 QRIVEAKTETERIM
+320 QRIVEAKAETERIM

-410 VPQQLAKN
+410 VPQQLAKS
-418 CVDEFQPMAA
+418 CVEEFKPMVA

-436 STLTLNCGDL
+436 GTLTPNCGDL

-460 LIGNAVKYTDRGSV
+460 LIGNAVKYTDRGGV

-508 FTRLHNGQGK
+508 FTRLPNGQGK

-561 KRQKKDVEEN
+561 KKQKKDVEEN
-571 VASVEPNRSS
+571 VASVETNRSS
-581 TEAKEATTENNDAT
+581 TEAKKAITENND
-595 HGANNA
+595 A

-610 GTNDATTEINI
+610 GNNDATTEINI

-629 QLELFKEMAQKIG
+629 QIELFKEMAQKIG
-642 GAKLNIST
+642 GARLNVST

-662 ETKPQIMFT
+662 KTKPQIMFT

-677 MSGKDMLKHVKN
+677 MSGKDMLKHVKS
-689 SDMSTVAMTAHDP
+689 SDMSIVAMTAHDP

-730 AQITRQPLSVKAA
+730 AQITRLPLSVTTT
-743 EQKASFFAPLT
+743 EQKTSFFAPLT

-779 QMLDQGLKG
+779 QMLDKGLKS

-796 SISRTAHKA
+796 SISRAAHKA

-812 KPGQCGWLQAIT
+812 KPRQCSWLQAIT

-831 PAEKITVLAMRLDKE
+831 SAEKITVLAMRLDKE

-857 GIENA
+857 GIENV

>member
-1 MSKFGTSKKI
+1 M
-11 ITGYIL
+11 

-103 QRQRIDTLVKLM
+103 QRQRIDTLVELI

-121 TKRVAQLMAIDNR
+121 TKRVAQLMAFDNR
-134 DAFYRDKVQALQ
+134 DAFYRNKVQALQ

-156 KSYGQHGQREK
+156 KLYGQHGQREK

-196 TNILHDTKADST
+196 TNILHDTKTDST

-283 RHKMVVRIAVIGLV
+283 RHKMVVRIAIIGLV

-410 VPQQLAKN
+410 VPQQLAKS
-418 CVDEFQPMAA
+418 CVEEFKPMAA

-436 STLTLNCGDL
+436 GTLTPNCGDL

-460 LIGNAVKYTDRGSV
+460 LIGNAVKYTDRGGV

-496 MSQADCQRIFDA
+496 MNQADCQRIFDA
-508 FTRLHNGQGK
+508 FTRLPNGQGK

-561 KRQKKDVEEN
+561 KKQKKDVEEN
-571 VASVEPNRSS
+571 VASVETNRSS

-595 HGANNA
+595 
-601 TNGANDATN
+601 NGANDATN
-610 GTNDATTEINI
+610 GNNDATTEINI

-702 SIMTSLKKAGFDTC
+702 SIMTNLKKAGFSTC

-730 AQITRQPLSVKAA
+730 AQITRLPLSVKAA

-754 AFAEGDTEAEQEIL
+754 AFAEGDTEAEREIL

-779 QMLDQGLKG
+779 QMLEQGLKSNG
-788 NDEEQQRD
+788 EELQRD
-796 SISRTAHKA
+796 SISRAAHKA

-831 PAEKITVLAMRLDKE
+831 SAENSTALAMRLEKE
-846 LEEVSTKLKEE
+846 LEEISKKLREE

>member
-1 MSKFGTSKKI
+1 M
-11 ITGYIL
+11 

-76 EWPHFNQSVA
+76 EWPHFNRSVA
-86 TSEQMAK
+86 TSEQKAK

-103 QRQRIDTLVKLM
+103 QRQRIDTLVELI

-121 TKRVAQLMAIDNR
+121 TKRVAQLMAFDNR

-156 KSYGQHGQREK
+156 KLYGQHGQREK

-196 TNILHDTKADST
+196 TNILHATKADST

-275 ALGHATQS
+275 ALGHAMQS
-283 RHKMVVRIAVIGLV
+283 RHKMVVRIAIIGLV

-320 QRIVEAKTETERIM
+320 QRIVEAKAETEHIM

-418 CVDEFQPMAA
+418 CVEEFKPMAA

-436 STLTLNCGDL
+436 GTLPPNCGDL

-460 LIGNAVKYTDRGSV
+460 LIGNAVKYTDRGGV

-496 MSQADCQRIFDA
+496 MNQADCQRIFDA
-508 FTRLHNGQGK
+508 FTRLPNGQGK

-561 KRQKKDVEEN
+561 KKQKKDVEEN
-571 VASVEPNRSS
+571 VASVETDRSS
-581 TEAKEATTENNDAT
+581 TEAKK
-595 HGANNA
+595 
-601 TNGANDATN
+601 
-610 GTNDATTEINI
+610 ATTEINI
-621 LAVDDDAL
+621 LTVDDDAL

-642 GAKLNIST
+642 GAKLNISA

-677 MSGKDMLKHVKN
+677 MSGKDMIKHVKN

-702 SIMTSLKKAGFDTC
+702 SIMTSLKKAGFSTC

-730 AQITRQPLSVKAA
+730 AQITRLPLSVKAA

-779 QMLDQGLKG
+779 QMLEQGLKRNG
-788 NDEEQQRD
+788 EELQHD
-796 SISRTAHKA
+796 SISRAAHKA
-805 MPLLTML
+805 MPLLSML

-831 PAEKITVLAMRLDKE
+831 SAENSTALAMRLEKE
-846 LEEVSTKLKEE
+846 LEEISKKLREE

>member
-1 MSKFGTSKKI
+1 M
-11 ITGYIL
+11 

-76 EWPHFNQSVA
+76 EWPHFNRSVA

-103 QRQRIDTLVKLM
+103 QRQRIDTLVELI

-121 TKRVAQLMAIDNR
+121 TKRVAQLMAFDNR

-156 KSYGQHGQREK
+156 KLYGQHGQREK

-182 GDAFRRQHADTVGV
+182 GDAFRRQHTDTVGV

-283 RHKMVVRIAVIGLV
+283 RHKMVVRIAIIGLV

-355 AGFIELLSEQ
+355 AGFIELLSEH

-418 CVDEFQPMAA
+418 CVEEFKPMAA

-436 STLTLNCGDL
+436 GTLTPNCGDL

-460 LIGNAVKYTDRGSV
+460 LIGNAVKYTDRGGV

-508 FTRLHNGQGK
+508 FTRLPNGQGK

-561 KRQKKDVEEN
+561 KKQKKDVEEN
-571 VASVEPNRSS
+571 VASVETNRPS
-581 TEAKEATTENNDAT
+581 TEAKEATTENNDT
-595 HGANNA
+595 

-610 GTNDATTEINI
+610 GNNDATTEINI

-702 SIMTSLKKAGFDTC
+702 SIMTSLKKAGFSTC

-730 AQITRQPLSVKAA
+730 AQITRLPLSVKTA

-779 QMLDQGLKG
+779 QMLEQGLKH
-788 NDEEQQRD
+788 NDEKLQRD
-796 SISRTAHKA
+796 SISRAAHKA
-805 MPLLTML
+805 MPLLSML
-812 KPGQCGWLQAIT
+812 KPGQCSWLQAIT
-824 PEHIKDT
+824 PEHIKDSS
-831 PAEKITVLAMRLDKE
+831 AENSTALAMHLEKE
-846 LEEVSTKLKEE
+846 LEEISKKLREE
-857 GIENA
+857 GIETA

>member
-1 MSKFGTSKKI
+1 M
-11 ITGYIL
+11 

-86 TSEQMAK
+86 TSEQKAK

-103 QRQRIDTLVKLM
+103 QRQRIDTLVELI

-121 TKRVAQLMAIDNR
+121 TKRVAQLMAFDNR

-156 KSYGQHGQREK
+156 KLYGQHGQREK

-196 TNILHDTKADST
+196 TNILHDTKTDST

-226 NEEQKQNSR
+226 NEEQRQNSR

-275 ALGHATQS
+275 ALGHAMQS
-283 RHKMVVRIAVIGLV
+283 RHKMVVRIAIIGLV

-320 QRIVEAKTETERIM
+320 QRIVEAKAETERIM

-401 KAERHDVSF
+401 KAERHEVSF
-410 VPQQLAKN
+410 VPQQLAKS
-418 CVDEFQPMAA
+418 CVEEFKPMAA

-436 STLTLNCGDL
+436 GTLTTNCGDL

-460 LIGNAVKYTDRGSV
+460 LIGNAVKYTDRGGV

-508 FTRLHNGQGK
+508 FTRLPNGQGK

-561 KRQKKDVEEN
+561 KKQKKDVEEN
-571 VASVEPNRSS
+571 VASVETDRSS
-581 TEAKEATTENNDAT
+581 TEAKE
-595 HGANNA
+595 
-601 TNGANDATN
+601 
-610 GTNDATTEINI
+610 ATTEINI

-642 GAKLNIST
+642 GAKLNINT

-702 SIMTSLKKAGFDTC
+702 SIMTSLKKAGFSTC

-730 AQITRQPLSVKAA
+730 AQITRLPLSVKAA

-754 AFAEGDTEAEQEIL
+754 AFAEGDTEAEREIL

-779 QMLDQGLKG
+779 QMLEQGLKSNG
-788 NDEEQQRD
+788 EELQRD
-796 SISRTAHKA
+796 SISRAAHKA

-824 PEHIKDT
+824 PEHIKDSS
-831 PAEKITVLAMRLDKE
+831 AENSTALAMRLEKE
-846 LEEVSTKLKEE
+846 LEEISKKLREE
-857 GIENA
+857 GIESA

>member
-1 MSKFGTSKKI
+1 M
-11 ITGYIL
+11 

-76 EWPHFNQSVA
+76 EWPHFNRSVA
-86 TSEQMAK
+86 TSEQKAK

-103 QRQRIDTLVKLM
+103 QRQRIDTLVELI

-121 TKRVAQLMAIDNR
+121 TKRVAQLMAFDNR

-156 KSYGQHGQREK
+156 KLYGQYGQREK

-182 GDAFRRQHADTVGV
+182 GDAFRRQHADTVDV

-283 RHKMVVRIAVIGLV
+283 RHKMVVRIAIIGLV

-418 CVDEFQPMAA
+418 CVEEFKPMAA

-436 STLTLNCGDL
+436 GTLTTNCGDL

-460 LIGNAVKYTDRGSV
+460 LIGNAVKYTDRGGV

-508 FTRLHNGQGK
+508 FTRLPNGQGK

-530 VVQMLGGTITV
+530 VVQMLSGTITV

-561 KRQKKDVEEN
+561 KKQKKDVEEN
-571 VASVEPNRSS
+571 VASVETNRSS
-581 TEAKEATTENNDAT
+581 TEAKEATTENNDT
-595 HGANNA
+595 
-601 TNGANDATN
+601 
-610 GTNDATTEINI
+610 TTEINI

-677 MSGKDMLKHVKN
+677 MSGKDMIKHVKN

-702 SIMTSLKKAGFDTC
+702 SIMTSLKKAGFSTC

-730 AQITRQPLSVKAA
+730 AQITRLPLSVKAA

-754 AFAEGDTEAEQEIL
+754 AFAEGDTEAEREIL

-779 QMLDQGLKG
+779 QMLEQGLKRNG
-788 NDEEQQRD
+788 EELQRD
-796 SISRTAHKA
+796 SISCAAHKA

-824 PEHIKDT
+824 PEYIKDSS
-831 PAEKITVLAMRLDKE
+831 AENSTALAMRLEKE
-846 LEEVSTKLKEE
+846 LEEISKKLREE

>member
-76 EWPHFNQSVA
+76 EWPHFNRSVA

-103 QRQRIDTLVKLM
+103 QRQRIDTLVELI

-121 TKRVAQLMAIDNR
+121 TKRVAQLMAFDNR

-156 KSYGQHGQREK
+156 KLYGQHGQREK

-196 TNILHDTKADST
+196 TNILHDTKTDST

-283 RHKMVVRIAVIGLV
+283 RHKMVVRIAIIGLV

-410 VPQQLAKN
+410 VPQQLAKS
-418 CVDEFQPMAA
+418 CVEEFKPMAA

-436 STLTLNCGDL
+436 GTLTPNCGDL

-460 LIGNAVKYTDRGSV
+460 LIGNAVKYTDRGGV

-486 IIYVSDTGRG
+486 IIYVSDMGRG

-508 FTRLHNGQGK
+508 FTRLPNGQGK

-561 KRQKKDVEEN
+561 KKQKKDVEEN
-571 VASVEPNRSS
+571 VASVETNRSS
-581 TEAKEATTENNDAT
+581 KEATTENNC
-595 HGANNA
+595 A

-610 GTNDATTEINI
+610 GNNDATTEIKI

-689 SDMSTVAMTAHDP
+689 SDISTVAMTAHDP
-702 SIMTSLKKAGFDTC
+702 SIMTSLKKAGFSTC

-730 AQITRQPLSVKAA
+730 AQITRLPLSVKAA

-754 AFAEGDTEAEQEIL
+754 AFAEGDTEAEREIL

-779 QMLDQGLKG
+779 QMLEQGLKRNG
-788 NDEEQQRD
+788 EELQRD
-796 SISRTAHKA
+796 SISCAAHKA

-831 PAEKITVLAMRLDKE
+831 SAENSTALAMRLEKE
-846 LEEVSTKLKEE
+846 LEEISKKLREE

>member
-1 MSKFGTSKKI
+1 M
-11 ITGYIL
+11 

-76 EWPHFNQSVA
+76 EWPHFNRSVA

-103 QRQRIDTLVKLM
+103 QRQRIDTLVELI

-121 TKRVAQLMAIDNR
+121 TKRVAQLMAFDNR
-134 DAFYRDKVQALQ
+134 DAFYRNKVQALQ

-156 KSYGQHGQREK
+156 KLYGQHGQREK

-182 GDAFRRQHADTVGV
+182 GDAFRRQHTDTVGV

-235 QQENVAARLNR
+235 QQENVTARLNR

-283 RHKMVVRIAVIGLV
+283 RHKMVVRIAIIGLV

-365 VSRPKAL
+365 VSHPKAL

-410 VPQQLAKN
+410 VPQQLAKS
-418 CVDEFQPMAA
+418 CVEEFKPMAA

-436 STLTLNCGDL
+436 GTLTPNCGDL

-460 LIGNAVKYTDRGSV
+460 LIGNAVKYTDRGGV

-508 FTRLHNGQGK
+508 FTRLPNGQGK

-550 FTVSLPIKKEE
+550 ITVSLPIKKEE
-561 KRQKKDVEEN
+561 KKQKKDVEEN
-571 VASVEPNRSS
+571 VASVETNRSS
-581 TEAKEATTENNDAT
+581 TEAKE
-595 HGANNA
+595 
-601 TNGANDATN
+601 
-610 GTNDATTEINI
+610 ATTEINI

-642 GAKLNIST
+642 GAKLNINT

-702 SIMTSLKKAGFDTC
+702 SIMTSLKKAGFSTC

-730 AQITRQPLSVKAA
+730 AQITRLPLSVKAA

-754 AFAEGDTEAEQEIL
+754 AFAEGDTEAEREIL

-779 QMLDQGLKG
+779 QMLEQGLKSNG
-788 NDEEQQRD
+788 EELQRD
-796 SISRTAHKA
+796 SISRAAHKA

-824 PEHIKDT
+824 PEHIKDSS
-831 PAEKITVLAMRLDKE
+831 AENSTALAMRLEKE
-846 LEEVSTKLKEE
+846 LEEISKKLREE

>member
-17 LAVVIAIATWQ
+17 LAVVIAIATWL

-76 EWPHFNQSVA
+76 EWPHFNRSVA
-86 TSEQMAK
+86 TSEQKAK

-103 QRQRIDTLVKLM
+103 QRQRIDTLVELI

-121 TKRVAQLMAIDNR
+121 TKRVAQLMAFDNR

-156 KSYGQHGQREK
+156 KLYGQHGQREK

-196 TNILHDTKADST
+196 TNILHDTKTDST

-283 RHKMVVRIAVIGLV
+283 RHKMVVRIAIIGLV

-311 DIKRERRDR
+311 DIKRESRDR

-401 KAERHDVSF
+401 KAEQHDVSF
-410 VPQQLAKN
+410 VPQQLAKS
-418 CVDEFQPMAA
+418 CVEEFKPMAV

-436 STLTLNCGDL
+436 GTLTTNCGDL

-460 LIGNAVKYTDRGSV
+460 LIGNAVKYTDRGGV

-508 FTRLHNGQGK
+508 FTRLPNGQGK

-561 KRQKKDVEEN
+561 KKQKKDVEEN
-571 VASVEPNRSS
+571 VASVETNRSS
-581 TEAKEATTENNDAT
+581 TETKE
-595 HGANNA
+595 
-601 TNGANDATN
+601 
-610 GTNDATTEINI
+610 ATTEINI

-702 SIMTSLKKAGFDTC
+702 SIMTSLKKAGFSTC

-730 AQITRQPLSVKAA
+730 AQITRLPLSVKAA

-754 AFAEGDTEAEQEIL
+754 AFAEGDTEAEREIL

-779 QMLDQGLKG
+779 QMLEQGLKSNG
-788 NDEEQQRD
+788 EELQRD
-796 SISRTAHKA
+796 SISRAAHKA

-812 KPGQCGWLQAIT
+812 KPGQCSWLQAIT

-831 PAEKITVLAMRLDKE
+831 SAENSTALAMRLEKE
-846 LEEVSTKLKEE
+846 LEEISKKLREE

>member
-1 MSKFGTSKKI
+1 M
-11 ITGYIL
+11 

-40 NASEQLLKRRDVV
+40 DASEQLLKRRDVV

-76 EWPHFNQSVA
+76 EWPHFNRSVA

-103 QRQRIDTLVKLM
+103 QRQRIDTLVELI

-121 TKRVAQLMAIDNR
+121 TKRVAQLMAFDNR
-134 DAFYRDKVQALQ
+134 DAFYRNKVQALQ

-156 KSYGQHGQREK
+156 KLYGQHGQREK

-182 GDAFRRQHADTVGV
+182 GDAFRRQHTDTVGV

-275 ALGHATQS
+275 ALGHAMQS
-283 RHKMVVRIAVIGLV
+283 RHKMVVRIAIIGLV

-410 VPQQLAKN
+410 VPQQLAKS
-418 CVDEFQPMAA
+418 CVEEFKPMAA

-436 STLTLNCGDL
+436 GTLTPNCGDL

-460 LIGNAVKYTDRGSV
+460 LIGNAVKYTDRGGV

-496 MSQADCQRIFDA
+496 MNQADCQRIFDA
-508 FTRLHNGQGK
+508 FTRLPNGQGK

-561 KRQKKDVEEN
+561 KKQKKDVEEN
-571 VASVEPNRSS
+571 VASVETNRSS

-595 HGANNA
+595 
-601 TNGANDATN
+601 NGANDATN
-610 GTNDATTEINI
+610 GNNDATTEINI

-702 SIMTSLKKAGFDTC
+702 SIMTSLKKAGFSTC

-730 AQITRQPLSVKAA
+730 AQITRLPLSVKAA

-754 AFAEGDTEAEQEIL
+754 AFAEGDTEAEREIL

-779 QMLDQGLKG
+779 QMLEQGLKSNG
-788 NDEEQQRD
+788 EELQRD
-796 SISRTAHKA
+796 SISRAAHKA

-831 PAEKITVLAMRLDKE
+831 SAENSTALAMRLEKE
-846 LEEVSTKLKEE
+846 LEEISKKLREE

>member
-1 MSKFGTSKKI
+1 M
-11 ITGYIL
+11 

-28 VYDNSRLFVALN
+28 IYDNSRLFVALN

-76 EWPHFNQSVA
+76 EWPHFNRSVA

-103 QRQRIDTLVKLM
+103 QRQRIDTLVELI

-121 TKRVAQLMAIDNR
+121 TKRVAQLMAFDNR
-134 DAFYRDKVQALQ
+134 DAFYRNKVQALQ

-156 KSYGQHGQREK
+156 KLYGQHGQREK

-226 NEEQKQNSR
+226 NEEQRQNSR

-275 ALGHATQS
+275 ALGHAMQS
-283 RHKMVVRIAVIGLV
+283 RHKMVVRIAIIGLV

-410 VPQQLAKN
+410 VPQQLAKS
-418 CVDEFQPMAA
+418 CVEEFKPMAA

-436 STLTLNCGDL
+436 GTLTPNCGDL

-460 LIGNAVKYTDRGSV
+460 LIGNAVKYTDRGGV
-474 KVEIR
+474 KAEIR

-508 FTRLHNGQGK
+508 FTRLPNGQGK

-561 KRQKKDVEEN
+561 KKQKKDVEEN
-571 VASVEPNRSS
+571 VASVETNRSS
-581 TEAKEATTENNDAT
+581 TEAKKTTTEKND
-595 HGANNA
+595 A

-610 GTNDATTEINI
+610 GNNDATTEINI

-642 GAKLNIST
+642 GAKLNINT

-702 SIMTSLKKAGFDTC
+702 SIMTSLKKAGFSTC

-730 AQITRQPLSVKAA
+730 AQITRLPLSVKAA

-754 AFAEGDTEAEQEIL
+754 AFAEGDTEAEREIL

-779 QMLDQGLKG
+779 QMLEQGLKSNG
-788 NDEEQQRD
+788 EELQRD
-796 SISRTAHKA
+796 SISRAAHKA

-812 KPGQCGWLQAIT
+812 KPGQCSWLQAIT
-824 PEHIKDT
+824 PEHIKDSS
-831 PAEKITVLAMRLDKE
+831 AENSTAQAMRLEKE
-846 LEEVSTKLKEE
+846 LEEISKKLREE

>member
-1 MSKFGTSKKI
+1 M
-11 ITGYIL
+11 

-53 DSLVCSLLETNNA
+53 DGLVCSLLETNNA

-103 QRQRIDTLVKLM
+103 QRQRIDTLVELI

-156 KSYGQHGQREK
+156 KLYGQHGQREK

-283 RHKMVVRIAVIGLV
+283 RHKMVVRIAIIGLV

-418 CVDEFQPMAA
+418 CVEEFKPMAA

-436 STLTLNCGDL
+436 GTQTPNCGDL

-460 LIGNAVKYTDRGSV
+460 LIGNAVKYTDRGGV

-508 FTRLHNGQGK
+508 FTRLPNGQGK

-561 KRQKKDVEEN
+561 KKQKKDVEEN
-571 VASVEPNRSS
+571 VASVETNRPS
-581 TEAKEATTENNDAT
+581 KEATTENNDAT
-595 HGANNA
+595 
-601 TNGANDATN
+601 NGANDATN
-610 GTNDATTEINI
+610 GNNDATTEINI

-689 SDMSTVAMTAHDP
+689 SNMSTVAMTAHDP
-702 SIMTSLKKAGFDTC
+702 SIMTSLKKAGFSTC

-730 AQITRQPLSVKAA
+730 AQITRLPLSVKAA

-779 QMLDQGLKG
+779 QMLEQGLKH
-788 NDEEQQRD
+788 NDEKLQRD
-796 SISRTAHKA
+796 SISRAAHKA
-805 MPLLTML
+805 MPLLSML
-812 KPGQCGWLQAIT
+812 KPRQCSWLQAIT
-824 PEHIKDT
+824 PEHIKDSS
-831 PAEKITVLAMRLDKE
+831 AENSTTLAMRLEKE
-846 LEEVSTKLKEE
+846 LEEISKKLREE
-857 GIENA
+857 DIENA

>member
-1 MSKFGTSKKI
+1 M
-11 ITGYIL
+11 

-76 EWPHFNQSVA
+76 EWPHFNRSVA
-86 TSEQMAK
+86 TSEQKAK

-103 QRQRIDTLVKLM
+103 QRQRIDTLVELI

-121 TKRVAQLMAIDNR
+121 TKRVAQLMAFDNR
-134 DAFYRDKVQALQ
+134 DAFYRNKVQALQ

-156 KSYGQHGQREK
+156 KLYGQHGQREK

-182 GDAFRRQHADTVGV
+182 GDAFRRQHTDTVGV

-226 NEEQKQNSR
+226 NEEQRQNSR

-283 RHKMVVRIAVIGLV
+283 RHKMVVRIAIIGLV

-320 QRIVEAKTETERIM
+320 QRIVEAKAETERIM

-365 VSRPKAL
+365 VSRPKPL

-401 KAERHDVSF
+401 KAEQHDVSF

-418 CVDEFQPMAA
+418 CVEEFKPMAA

-436 STLTLNCGDL
+436 GTLTTNCGDL

-460 LIGNAVKYTDRGSV
+460 LIGNAVKYTDRGGV

-508 FTRLHNGQGK
+508 FTRLPNGQGK

-561 KRQKKDVEEN
+561 KKQKKDVEEN
-571 VASVEPNRSS
+571 VASVETNRSS
-581 TEAKEATTENNDAT
+581 TEAKE
-595 HGANNA
+595 
-601 TNGANDATN
+601 
-610 GTNDATTEINI
+610 ATTEINI

-677 MSGKDMLKHVKN
+677 MSGKDMIKHVKN

-702 SIMTSLKKAGFDTC
+702 SIMTSLKKAGFSTC

-730 AQITRQPLSVKAA
+730 AQITRLPLSVKAA

-754 AFAEGDTEAEQEIL
+754 AFAEGDTEAEREIL

-779 QMLDQGLKG
+779 QMLEQGLKSNG
-788 NDEEQQRD
+788 EELQRD
-796 SISRTAHKA
+796 SISRAAHKA

-824 PEHIKDT
+824 PEHIKDSS
-831 PAEKITVLAMRLDKE
+831 AENSTALAMRLEKE
-846 LEEVSTKLKEE
+846 LEEISKKLREE

>member
-76 EWPHFNQSVA
+76 EWPHFNRSVA

-103 QRQRIDTLVKLM
+103 QRQRIDTLVELI

-121 TKRVAQLMAIDNR
+121 TKRVAQLMAFDNR

-156 KSYGQHGQREK
+156 KLYGQHGQREK

-196 TNILHDTKADST
+196 TNILHDTRADST

-283 RHKMVVRIAVIGLV
+283 RHKMVVRIAIIGLV

-410 VPQQLAKN
+410 VPQQLAKS
-418 CVDEFQPMAA
+418 CVEEFKPMAA

-436 STLTLNCGDL
+436 GTLTPNCGDL

-460 LIGNAVKYTDRGSV
+460 LIGNAVKYTDRGGV

-508 FTRLHNGQGK
+508 FTRLPNGQGK

-561 KRQKKDVEEN
+561 KKQKKDVEEN
-571 VASVEPNRSS
+571 VASVETNGSS
-581 TEAKEATTENNDAT
+581 TEAKK
-595 HGANNA
+595 
-601 TNGANDATN
+601 
-610 GTNDATTEINI
+610 ATTEINI

-677 MSGKDMLKHVKN
+677 MSGKDMIKHVKD

-702 SIMTSLKKAGFDTC
+702 SIMTSLKKAGFSTC

-730 AQITRQPLSVKAA
+730 AQITRLPLSVKAA

-779 QMLDQGLKG
+779 QMLEQGLKSNG
-788 NDEEQQRD
+788 EELQRD
-796 SISRTAHKA
+796 SISRAAHKA
-805 MPLLTML
+805 MPLLSML

-831 PAEKITVLAMRLDKE
+831 SAENSTALAMRLEKE
-846 LEEVSTKLKEE
+846 LEEISKKLREE